1 MHSVKGKKWNRR
13 LSFLLVLVLLF
24 GDSSLQYTMAA
35 ESGETRLEAAVSVSG
50 GDPER
55 TSEPEQSAEPGQQRP
70 K

>member
-24 GDSSLQYTMAA
+24 GDSSLQHAMAA
-35 ESGETRLEAAVSVSG
+35 ETGTAETGTAETQITEHRVETEVSVSG

-55 TSEPEQSAEPGQQRP
+55 TSEP
-70 K
+70 